1 MTEEKRQP
9 REQIASHTY
18 KRPGVPAHSAH
29 PASSVPRRRVAD
41 DAAQKALYTARA
53 GTPSRAETGPQ
64 RRVKQLDRVQP
75 TAGEEFVHRRNQL
88 YSARASS
95 PTYNTRVKPRTLA
108 QTGVPASSGQM
119 RAIHPARKALPQQ
132 RNPVVPVRSGHGGRT
147 QGQRKGFLWKVLGI
161 FAVLAIM
168 VLGASFALTGTAFR
182 VAQVN
187 VTGTHN
193 DALIEGIQHMG
204 MQGQNIFL
212 IDVTSLTARIDALPM
227 VASASL
233 EKQWPNQLQVTVVE
247 RQPVLLWKTQQSVY
261 SVDKNGVVIAPASVT
276 TGAATLPIV
285 VDTRTTGKNTA
296 QAIHPGAQLNQTDI
310 AFAVATFAGLVK
322 AGITDYTL
330 RYVNTAP
337 GQQQNQNTGG
347 QGTSNFTGTYVVAS
361 KAGWVAY
368 LGGPNDANPLSNRL
382 MELQQILAFA
392 QQQQLNLATID
403 VRFGLRP
410 VYTLKS

>member
-1 MTEEKRQP
+1 
-9 REQIASHTY
+9 
-18 KRPGVPAHSAH
+18 
-29 PASSVPRRRVAD
+29 
-41 DAAQKALYTARA
+41 
-53 GTPSRAETGPQ
+53 
-64 RRVKQLDRVQP
+64 LDRVQP

-95 PTYNTRVKPRTLA
+95 PTYNTHVKPRTLA

-132 RNPVVPVRSGHGGRT
+132 RNPVVPVRSGRT
-147 QGQRKGFLWKVLGI
+147 QGRRKGFLWKVLGI
-161 FAVLAIM
+161 FAVLAIV

-182 VAQVN
+182 VTQVN
-187 VTGTHN
+187 VAGTHN
-193 DALIEGIQHMG
+193 DALIGNIQHMG

-212 IDVTSLTARIDALPM
+212 IDVTALTTRIDALPM
-227 VASASL
+227 VASVSL

-247 RQPVLLWKTQQSVY
+247 RQPALLWKTQQNVY

-276 TGAATLPIV
+276 TGASALSTVI
-285 VDTRTTGKNTA
+285 DTRNSGKNTD
-296 QAIHPGAQLNQTDI
+296 QAIRPGAQLNQADI
-310 AFAVATFAGLVK
+310 TFALTAFAGLSK

-337 GQQQNQNTGG
+337 AQQQNQNTGG
-347 QGTSNFTGTYVVAS
+347 QGTSNFTGSYVVAS
-361 KAGWVAY
+361 KAGWLAY
-368 LGGPNDANPLSNRL
+368 LGGPNDANPLNNRL
-382 MELQQILAFA
+382 IELQQILAFA

-410 VYTLKS
+410 VYTLKG

>member
-1 MTEEKRQP
+1 MTEEKRQQ
-9 REQIASHTY
+9 REQIASHSY
-18 KRPGVPAHSAH
+18 KRPAISAHSTH
-29 PASSVPRRRVAD
+29 PASAASRRRVVD
-41 DAAQKALYTARA
+41 DAAQQALYTARA
-53 GTPSRAETGPQ
+53 GTPSRGETGPQ

-75 TAGEEFVHRRNQL
+75 TAGEQFVHRRNQL

-132 RNPVVPVRSGHGGRT
+132 RNPVVPVRSGRT

-161 FAVLAIM
+161 FAVLAVV
-168 VLGASFALTGTAFR
+168 VLGASFALTSTAFR
-182 VAQVN
+182 VTQVN
-187 VTGTHN
+187 VVGTHN
-193 DALIEGIQHMG
+193 DALIGNIQHMG

-212 IDVTSLTARIDALPM
+212 IDVTALTARIDALPM
-227 VASASL
+227 VASVSL
-233 EKQWPNQLQVTVVE
+233 DKQWPNQLQITVVE
-247 RQPVLLWKTQQSVY
+247 RLPVLLWKTQQNMY
-261 SVDKNGVVIAPASVT
+261 SVDKNGVVIAPASVA
-276 TGAATLPIV
+276 TGAATLPTV
-285 VDTRTTGKNTA
+285 VDTRNSGKNTA

-310 AFAVATFAGLVK
+310 AFALTAFAGLSK

-330 RYVNTAP
+330 RYVNAVP
-337 GQQQNQNTGG
+337 AQKQNTGG
-347 QGTSNFTGTYVVAS
+347 QGTSNFTGSYVVAS
-361 KAGWVAY
+361 KAGWLAY
-368 LGGPNDANPLSNRL
+368 LGGPNDANPLDNRL
-382 MELQQILAFA
+382 IELQQILAFA